1 MSHLGLAPAM
11 GDLLVLL
18 LLAAGAFLLFRMFVS
33 RRTPAPAGAPA
44 AAPSAWS
51 REAPRT
57 APPVASTAS
66 TATFGRSA
74 SRFPPGFDADGFA
87 RQALAQFRALQAAWD
102 RGDRAAL
109 AAVMT
114 PALHAEITGTMKDGG
129 WSVVNVG
136 SVFPLL
142 DAEVV
147 DVATEGTEH
156 WASVRFHGTVREDG
170 SPTPEPFDEQ
180 WNLVKPV
187 DGSSGW
193 LLAGIQQTASA
204 L

>member
-1 MSHLGLAPAM
+1 
-11 GDLLVLL
+11 L
-18 LLAAGAFLLFRMFVS
+18 LLAGGALLLFRMFMA
-33 RRTPAPAGAPA
+33 RRSPAPA
-44 AAPSAWS
+44 AAAGPAPAAPAWM
-51 REAPRT
+51 REAPVA
-57 APPVASTAS
+57 APA
-66 TATFGRSA
+66 ATFGHTPSP
-74 SRFPPGFDADGFA
+74 FPPGFDADGFA
-87 RQALAQFRALQAAWD
+87 RQALAQFRALQSAWD

-114 PALHAEITGTMKDGG
+114 PALYAEVTGTMKGGG

-147 DVATEGTEH
+147 DVATEGREH

-170 SPTPEPFDEQ
+170 NPVAAPFDEQ

-193 LLAGIQQTASA
+193 LVAGIQQTMPA